1 MSGHTPL
8 VLGATVSL
16 KGDVTQNRW
25 VGARSARELE
35 RSLGF
40 GAGRLA
46 QGWTVLLLKQTL
58 QPGDFKFSGLTLRS
72 GGRYGL
78 PADTSAADQLRPSVH
93 DGVMRERGP
102 AGYAE
107 LQRIVLAEVKP
118 TGPSRLVKVLPV
130 TPHSKTMAPDEQY
143 PMGGGGLQW
152 TLIRPCAFLVAMIV
166 DQNGNATIASTPPY
180 STFLGESA
188 TLDDRMRVA
197 RFLDQA

>member
-1 MSGHTPL
+1 
-8 VLGATVSL
+8 V

-35 RSLGF
+35 LSLGF
-40 GAGRLA
+40 GEGRLA
-46 QGWTVLLLKQTL
+46 QGWAVLLLKQTL
-58 QPGDFKFSGLTLRS
+58 QPADFKFSGLTLRS

-78 PADTSAADQLRPSVH
+78 PAHSPAADQLRPTVH
-93 DGVMRERGP
+93 DGVMRDRGP
-102 AGYAE
+102 VGYAE
-107 LQRIVLAEVKP
+107 LQRIALAGVTQ

-130 TPHSKTMAPDEQY
+130 TPHSPTMGPDEQY

-152 TLIRPCAFLVAMIV
+152 TLIRPCDFLVAMTV

-180 STFLGESA
+180 SAFLGESA
-188 TLDDRMRVA
+188 TYDDRARLA